1 MTGAPLPIVLIRH
14 GETAWNTEGRIQG
27 SSDIPISDAGR
38 GAVARWR
45 VPDEFAGFRWMAS
58 PLVRARDTAL
68 LLGADPEAL
77 TLDARLRE
85 MHWGDWEG
93 LTLDDLSADMAEIRA
108 RRAREG
114 LDFRA
119 PNGESNRDM
128 QWRLRA
134 WIDDV
139 LRDGRPTIAVAHKG
153 VVRALVSLATGWDM
167 RNSLPKDLTWDAAHL
182 FHADA
187 AGGFSIGRLDIP
199 LVRDAS

>member
-1 MTGAPLPIVLIRH
+1 VTAPLPIVLIRH
-14 GETAWNTEGRIQG
+14 GETSWNAEGRIQG
-27 SSDIPISDAGR
+27 SSDVPMSEAGR
-38 GAVARWR
+38 AAVARWR
-45 VPDEFAGFRWMAS
+45 LPDDFAGYRWMAS

-68 LLGADPEAL
+68 VLGADPQTL
-77 TLDARLRE
+77 TLDARLCE
-85 MHWGDWEG
+85 MHWGEWEG
-93 LTLDDLSADMAEIRA
+93 LTLDDLSAEMTEIRA

-119 PNGESNRDM
+119 PGGESNRDM
-128 QWRLRA
+128 QRRLRA

-167 RNSLPKDLTWDAAHL
+167 RAALPRDLTWDAAHL

-187 AGGFSIGRLDIP
+187 AGGFSVGQLDIP
-199 LVRDAS
+199 LAPGAP